1 MEVVGSHF
9 AQLVAPILLFF
20 PQPVAAF
27 AGAVMAV
34 TQSWLV
40 LSGNFS
46 WLNLATIVLTAS
58 AFDDALL
65 SRVVSIPP
73 AAAGVPWHDAL
84 VLAVTAVIVALS
96 WRPARNLFSRQQLMN
111 ASFEP
116 LRLVNTYGAFGSIG
130 RERYEVVVEGTDDG
144 IITRGTMWREYE
156 FRGKPTALGRRPP
169 QWAPYH
175 LRLDWL
181 MWFAALSPSYAYPW
195 FPAFARR
202 LLENDRTILRLI
214 RHNPFPDRPPRAV
227 RATLYRYRFTT
238 PQERRAT
245 GAWWVRT
252 RLDEY
257 LEPLTNDR

>member
-1 MEVVGSHF
+1 
-9 AQLVAPILLFF
+9 
-20 PQPVAAF
+20 
-27 AGAVMAV
+27 
-34 TQSWLV
+34 
-40 LSGNFS
+40 
-46 WLNLATIVLTAS
+46 
-58 AFDDALL
+58 
-65 SRVVSIPP
+65 
-73 AAAGVPWHDAL
+73 
-84 VLAVTAVIVALS
+84 
-96 WRPARNLFSRQQLMN
+96 
-111 ASFEP
+111 
-116 LRLVNTYGAFGSIG
+116 
-130 RERYEVVVEGTDDG
+130 VVVEGTDDG